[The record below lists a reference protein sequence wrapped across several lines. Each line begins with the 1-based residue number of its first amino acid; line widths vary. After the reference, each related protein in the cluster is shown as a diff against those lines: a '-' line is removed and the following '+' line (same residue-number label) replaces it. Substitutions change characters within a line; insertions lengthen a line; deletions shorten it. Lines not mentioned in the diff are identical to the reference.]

1 MTCPKQRSTSTRN
14 PICLAKTKVDFG
26 PEMMSNLCMN
36 RESRSTYTIRS
47 WVPFAYGFRPFFLLC
62 GWFAV
67 FSMGAWLLIFSKGMS
82 STAALPL
89 HLLHGHEMLFG
100 LVSAAIAGFLLTAVP
115 SWTGTRGFGGMP
127 LVGLTVLWLLGRVFF
142 LLSAQLPFTLVLVAE
157 LAFLPLLAVLI
168 APPLLRSRNRNTPLL
183 GVLAFLWIADLT
195 FMMAMRGG
203 DPGLASTSLLA
214 TLNLVLLLI
223 TIIGGRIVPSF
234 TGNALRKAGIQAA
247 MRSWPWLEATV
258 IILMVLML
266 LVDLWGP
273 GVRIAGVV
281 AGLAGLAQLLRLSGW
296 HGWRTGNE
304 PIVWI
309 LHAGYA
315 WIPLGLILKAC
326 FLLGGFPWA
335 AFWTHALGAGA
346 AATMILAVMSR
357 ASLGHSGRPLEV
369 APIMAWSYGLL
380 ILAVLVR
387 VFGASFLP
395 FGYTLTIQLAGAL
408 WIIAWLIYAV
418 VYTPVLL
425 LPRVDG
431 KPG

>member
-1 MTCPKQRSTSTRN
+1 MN
-14 PICLAKTKVDFG
+14 P
-26 PEMMSNLCMN
+26 
-36 RESRSTYTIRS
+36 ESRTTFTFRS

-67 FSMGAWLLIFSKGMS
+67 FSMGAWLLIFSSGTIS
-82 STAALPL
+82 PSALPV

-127 LVGLTVLWLLGRVFF
+127 LVVLTLVWLLGRASF
-142 LLSAQLPFTLVLVAE
+142 LLPAHLPFAWIIGAE
-157 LAFLPLLAVLI
+157 LAFLPLLAILI
-168 APPLLRSRNRNTPLL
+168 APPLIRSRNRNTPLL
-183 GVLAFLWIADLT
+183 GVLVLLWISDFT
-195 FMMAMRGG
+195 FMLAMRSA
-203 DPGLASTSLLA
+203 DVAMASASLLA
-214 TLNLVLLLI
+214 TLNVVLLLI

-234 TGNALRKAGIQAA
+234 TGNALRKAGIQVV
-247 MRSWPWLEATV
+247 MRNWSWLEHAV
-258 IILMVLML
+258 IFLMMVML
-266 LVDLWGP
+266 LVDLWSP
-273 GVRIAGVV
+273 AARIAGAV
-281 AGLAGLAQLLRLSGW
+281 AGLVGLLQLLRLSGW
-296 HGWRTGNE
+296 NGWRTGSE

-315 WIPLGLILKAC
+315 WIPLGLLLKAG
-326 FLLGGFPWA
+326 FLAGGFQWA
-335 AFWTHALGAGA
+335 AFWMHALGAGA

-387 VFGASFLP
+387 VFGASLLP
-395 FGYTLTIQLAGAL
+395 FSYIVTIQIAGGL
-408 WIIAWLIYAV
+408 WMIAWLIYAV
-418 VYTPVLL
+418 VYAPILL
-425 LPRVDG
+425 LPRIDG

>member
-1 MTCPKQRSTSTRN
+1 
-14 PICLAKTKVDFG
+14 
-26 PEMMSNLCMN
+26 MN
-36 RESRSTYTIRS
+36 TANKPSATIRS

-67 FSMGAWLLIFSKGMS
+67 FSMGAWLLIFSEGML
-82 STAALPL
+82 STASLPL

-115 SWTGTRGFGGMP
+115 SWTGTRGFGGIP
-127 LVGLTVLWLLGRVFF
+127 LVILTLLWLLGRVAF
-142 LLSAQLPFTLVLVAE
+142 LLSAQLPFAWVAVAE
-157 LAFLPLLAVLI
+157 LAFLPLLALLI
-168 APPLLRSRNRNTPLL
+168 APPLIRSRNRNTPLL
-183 GVLAFLWIADLT
+183 GVLVLLWIAD
-195 FMMAMRGG
+195 FMFIMAMHGSNG
-203 DPGLASTSLLA
+203 ALASRSLLA
-214 TLNLVLLLI
+214 TLNVVLLLI
-223 TIIGGRIVPSF
+223 TIIGGRIVPAF
-234 TGNALRKAGIQAA
+234 TGSAFSKAGIHAV
-247 MRSWPWLEATV
+247 MRSWPWLEGVV
-258 IILMVLML
+258 IVLMVLML
-266 LVDLWGP
+266 VVDLWGP
-273 GVRIAGVV
+273 GVKIAGAV

-296 HGWRTGNE
+296 NGWRTTKE

-315 WIPLGLILKAC
+315 WIPLGLLLKAG
-326 FLLGGFPWA
+326 FLLVGFPWA
-335 AFWTHALGAGA
+335 AFWTHALSAGA

-380 ILAVLVR
+380 LSAVLVR
-387 VFGASFLP
+387 VFGVSVLP
-395 FGYTLTIQLAGAL
+395 FAYSVTIQLAGGL

-418 VYTPVLL
+418 VYTPILL

>member
-1 MTCPKQRSTSTRN
+1 MNTENSTK
-14 PICLAKTKVDFG
+14 I
-26 PEMMSNLCMN
+26 
-36 RESRSTYTIRS
+36 TYRS

-67 FSMGAWLLIFSKGMS
+67 FSMGAWLLIFSNGTIS
-82 STAALPL
+82 PTALPL

-127 LVGLTVLWLLGRVFF
+127 LVVLTLVWLLGRVTF
-142 LLSAQLPFTLVLVAE
+142 LLPAHLPFTWIMVAE
-157 LAFLPLLAVLI
+157 LVFLPLLAMLI
-168 APPLLRSRNRNTPLL
+168 APPLIRSRNRNTPLL
-183 GVLAFLWIADLT
+183 GVLVLLWISDFT
-195 FMMAMRGG
+195 FMLAMRTA
-203 DPGLASTSLLA
+203 DVASASGSLLA
-214 TLNLVLLLI
+214 TLNVVLLLI

-234 TGNALRKAGIQAA
+234 TGNALRQAGIQAA
-247 MRSWPWLEATV
+247 MRSWPWLENSTIV
-258 IILMVLML
+258 LMVLML
-266 LVDLWGP
+266 LIDLWGP
-273 GVRIAGVV
+273 DVRLAGAV
-281 AGLAGLAQLLRLSGW
+281 AGLAGSLQLLRLSGW
-296 HGWRTGNE
+296 KGWRTRNE

-315 WIPLGLILKAC
+315 WIPLGLLLKAS

-335 AFWTHALGAGA
+335 AFWMHALGAGA

-357 ASLGHSGRPLEV
+357 ASLGHSGRPLVV

-387 VFGASFLP
+387 VFGASLLP
-395 FGYTLTIQLAGAL
+395 FGYTVTIQLAGGL
-408 WIIAWLIYAV
+408 WMIAWLIYAV
-418 VYTPVLL
+418 VYTPILL

>member
-1 MTCPKQRSTSTRN
+1 
-14 PICLAKTKVDFG
+14 
-26 PEMMSNLCMN
+26 MN
-36 RESRSTYTIRS
+36 TESRPTSSYKS

-67 FSMGAWLLIFSKGMS
+67 FSMGAWLLIFANGAISP
-82 STAALPL
+82 TALPL
-89 HLLHGHEMLFG
+89 QLLHGHEMLFG

-127 LVGLTVLWLLGRVFF
+127 LVVLTLLWLLGRVSF
-142 LLSAQLPFTLVLVAE
+142 LLSAQLPFAWFAATELV
-157 LAFLPLLAVLI
+157 FLPLLAMLI
-168 APPLLRSRNRNTPLL
+168 APPLIRSRNRNTPLL
-183 GVLAFLWIADLT
+183 GVLVLLWISDFT
-195 FMMAMRGG
+195 FMLAMRTA
-203 DPGLASTSLLA
+203 DVAMASGSLLA
-214 TLNLVLLLI
+214 TLNVVLLLI

-234 TGNALRKAGIQAA
+234 TGNALRKAGILAA
-247 MRSWPWLEATV
+247 MRSWPWLENTV
-258 IILMVLML
+258 IVLMVVML

-273 GVRIAGVV
+273 GVRLAGAV
-281 AGLAGLAQLLRLSGW
+281 AGLAGSLQLLRLSGW
-296 HGWRTGNE
+296 QGWRTGKE
-304 PIVWI
+304 PIVWV

-315 WIPLGLILKAC
+315 WIPLGLLLKAG
-326 FLLGGFPWA
+326 FLMGGFSWA
-335 AFWTHALGAGA
+335 AFWMHALGAGA

-357 ASLGHSGRPLEV
+357 ASLGHSGRPLVV

-387 VFGASFLP
+387 VFGASLLP
-395 FGYTLTIQLAGAL
+395 FSYTVTIQLAGGL

-418 VYTPVLL
+418 VYTPILL

>member
-1 MTCPKQRSTSTRN
+1 
-14 PICLAKTKVDFG
+14 
-26 PEMMSNLCMN
+26 MN
-36 RESRSTYTIRS
+36 TERRPTITNKS

-67 FSMGAWLLIFSKGMS
+67 FSMGAWLLVFSKGLTSAS
-82 STAALPL
+82 SLPL

-127 LVGLTVLWLLGRVFF
+127 LVVLTLLWLLGRVTF
-142 LLSAQLPFTLVLVAE
+142 LLSAQLPFILVLVAE

-168 APPLLRSRNRNTPLL
+168 VPPLIRSRNRNTPLL
-183 GVLAFLWIADLT
+183 GVLVLLWIADFI
-195 FMMAMRGG
+195 FMMAMRGA
-203 DPGLASTSLLA
+203 DTGLASISLLA
-214 TLNLVLLLI
+214 TLNVVLLLI

-234 TGNALRKAGIQAA
+234 TGNALRKAGIQAD
-247 MRSWPWLEATV
+247 MRSSPWLERVV

-266 LVDLWGP
+266 LLDLWGP
-273 GVRIAGVV
+273 GVKIAGAV
-281 AGLAGLAQLLRLSGW
+281 AGLAALTQLLRLSGW
-296 HGWRTGNE
+296 NGWRTSKE

-315 WIPLGLILKAC
+315 WIPLGLLLKAS

-357 ASLGHSGRPLEV
+357 ASLGHSGRPLEL
-369 APIMAWSYGLL
+369 APIMAWSYALL

-395 FGYTLTIQLAGAL
+395 FGYTVTIQLAGAL

-418 VYTPVLL
+418 VYTPILL